1 MAHEAGRADGT
12 MIDDPGKERRAK
24 EGLDA
29 VTYLLMGRFLK
40 RWGVIL
46 AVTLVFGLLSPNL
59 MPLFYGALAFSAI
72 VLLMILGTRRAIA
85 NKLARGL
92 PPVIDAEA
100 EEIEN
105 DPVMI
110 DVTPER
116 NADDRNR

>member
-1 MAHEAGRADGT
+1 

-29 VTYLLMGRFLK
+29 VTYLLMGSFLK

-100 EEIEN
+100 EKIED